1 MYKEKANILYGQSG
15 GPTSVINTSF
25 LGLIKEASKH
35 PDKIDKI
42 ICMHYGIEGLLNED
56 LFVINPKNFENY
68 KKLENTSGAFF
79 GSNRYKLKK
88 FNEDETDYKKILKIF
103 KKYNIRYFFYNG
115 GNDSMDTINK
125 IDEYLKR
132 NNYKCDTIGIP
143 KTIDND
149 LMGTDF
155 SFGFP
160 SSAKFV
166 INSIINIYND
176 DASYKKGRVN
186 IVEVMGRNAG
196 WLTAS
201 SKVLEDFNIT
211 VDLIYLPEFT
221 FKVDE
226 FLTKVKE
233 IYDKKGHCLVVVS
246 EGIKNENNKLVYQAN
261 LKKDEF
267 NHHSLGGVSSYLASL
282 VEEKLGFKVR
292 GIELSLLQRA
302 NSFSPSKVDL
312 TLAKRA
318 SSFALRNVLRKDINS
333 KMIKIGYK
341 NDGKYVFAFTSINDV
356 ANKERKMDE
365 TYLDYENKVIKNEYK
380 DYIKRLIKG
389 KVDTF
394 NENGVI
400 DFLKN
405 DSGPAYK

>member
-1 MYKEKANILYGQSG
+1 MFDKKANILYGQSG

-25 LGLIKEASKH
+25 LGLIKQANKH
-35 PDKIDKI
+35 KDKIDKI

-56 LFVINPKNFENY
+56 LIEIDPSNHENY

-88 FNEDETDYKKILKIF
+88 IEEDETDYKKILEIF

-115 GNDSMDTINK
+115 GNDSMDTIYK
-125 IDEYLKR
+125 IDQYLKL

-149 LMGTDF
+149 LVLTDF

-166 INSIINIYND
+166 INSIINVYND
-176 DASYKKGRVN
+176 DASYKNGRVN
-186 IVEVMGRNAG
+186 IIEVMGRNVG

-201 SKVLEDFNIT
+201 SKILEDYNIK
-211 VDLIYLPEFT
+211 VDLIYLPEFV
-221 FKVDE
+221 FEIEE
-226 FLTKVKE
+226 FLNKVNE
-233 IYDKKGHCLVVVS
+233 IYSKQKHCLVVVS
-246 EGIKNENNKLVYQAN
+246 EGIKDKNNKLIYQAN
-261 LKKDEF
+261 SKKDEF
-267 NHHSLGGVSSYLASL
+267 NHHSLGGVASFLASL
-282 VEEKLGFKVR
+282 VEEKLNFKVR

-302 NSFSPSKVDL
+302 NSFSPSKIDMD
-312 TLAKRA
+312 LAKKA
-318 SSFALRNVLRKDINS
+318 SSFALKNVLKKDINS
-333 KMIKIGYK
+333 QMITIKYK
-341 NDGKYVFAFTSINDV
+341 KDSYHFSFTPISLI

-365 TYLDYENKVIKNEYK
+365 NYLDYSKKEIKDEYK
-380 DYIKRLIKG
+380 KYIKRLIKG

-394 NENGVI
+394 NKDGII
-400 DFLKN
+400 DFLGK
-405 DSGPAYK
+405 